1 MLNHFPAWKNILII
15 LTILVATLYALP
27 NLFGSDPSIQVS
39 PLRKA
44 VLDDQK
50 AGKIKQTLEK
60 NGISWASDELEDS
73 KLLFRFSNTD
83 DQLKAADLLRS
94 DLGSQYVAAL
104 NLAPAT
110 PKWLRSLGAEP
121 MYLGLDLRG
130 GVHFLLE
137 IDMDSAIKQAEERNA
152 NDIRTGLRENKIRY
166 RTVNSQQGD
175 INVEFKDLE
184 NLEKA
189 RDFIAR
195 DLTGLELVPQQDDKN
210 LVLVARLTFNQKQE
224 IKKFAIAQNMTTLRN
239 RVNELGVAEPVIQ
252 QQGEE
257 RIVVQLPGVQDT
269 ARAKEILG
277 ATATLEFRMADVKH
291 DVQLALRGRVPAGT
305 RLYYERDGN
314 PVLLK
319 RQIIV
324 TGDQVVDASSGLD
337 QQTGGPM
344 VSVTLD
350 GVGAKKMG
358 RVTSDNIGKP
368 MAVVFIENKS
378 ETKKVNG
385 KLVRERKQVE
395 EVINIATI
403 RDNFSRRFQITG
415 LDSTTEAR
423 NLALLLRAGALAAPM
438 DIVEERTV
446 GPSLGKDNIE
456 KGFLS
461 VIVGFVAVLLFMI
474 AYYSKF
480 GLIADIA
487 LTANLILL
495 FAVLSFLQAT
505 LTLPGIAGIVL
516 TVGMAVDANVLIFE
530 RIREELKSGSTPQ
543 QAIHA
548 GYEKAFSTIFDA
560 NLTTLIAAVVLFS
573 FGTGPIKG
581 FAVTLSIGIVTSMFT
596 AILVT
601 RMLIN
606 WLYGSKRLDNLSIWP
621 LWMSGSKALEGV
633 VADRGVTDGI
643 EG

>member
-1 MLNHFPAWKNILII
+1 MLNHFPTWKNILII
-15 LTILVATLYALP
+15 LAILIAAIYAMP
-27 NLFGSDPSIQVS
+27 NLFGSDPSVQVS

-44 VLDDQK
+44 VLDGAKADQ
-50 AGKIKQTLEK
+50 IKQTLK
-60 NGISWASDELEDS
+60 QNGISWKTDELNNS
-73 KLLFRFSNTD
+73 NLLLRFSDTD
-83 DQLKAADLLRS
+83 EQLKAADLLR
-94 DLGSQYVAAL
+94 DELGSQYVAAL

-110 PKWLRSLGAEP
+110 PGWLRGLGAEP

-152 NDIRTGLRENKIRY
+152 SDLRTGLRENKVRY
-166 RTVNSQQGD
+166 RSVKAEQGE
-175 INVEFKDLE
+175 ISIEFKEADQV
-184 NLEKA
+184 EKA
-189 RDFIAR
+189 IDVIRR
-195 DLTGLELVPQQDDKN
+195 DLSGLELVPQEDES
-210 LVLVARLTFNQKQE
+210 LTLVARLTPNQKRE
-224 IKKFAIAQNMTTLRN
+224 IKKFAVAQNMTTLRN

-291 DVQLALRGRVPAGT
+291 DVQLALKGRIPAGT

-319 RQIIV
+319 RNIIV

-337 QQTGGPM
+337 QQTGGAM
-344 VSVTLD
+344 VSVSLD

-358 RVTSDNIGKP
+358 RVTSENIGKP

-378 ETKKVNG
+378 ETKKING
-385 KLVRERKQVE
+385 KLVRERKQVA

-446 GPSLGKDNIE
+446 GPSLGKDNIQ

-461 VIVGFVAVLLFMI
+461 VIVGFVAVLIFM
-474 AYYSKF
+474 AVYYSLF
-480 GLIADIA
+480 GVIADIA
-487 LTANLILL
+487 LTVNLVLL

-530 RIREELKSGSTPQ
+530 RIREELRSGSTPQ

-573 FGTGPIKG
+573 FGTGAIKG
-581 FAVTLSIGIVTSMFT
+581 FAVTLSIGIVTSMFA

-601 RMLIN
+601 RMMIN
-606 WLYGSKRLDNLSIWP
+606 WIYGSKRMSNLPIWP
-621 LWMSGSKALEGV
+621 LWMDGKKALEGV
-633 VADRGVTDGI
+633 SVNTELTNEI
-643 EG
+643 KE